1 MADLHLGR
9 RLGELD
15 LLEDQ
20 RAALEGIVD
29 IAWRVRPQVC
39 LIAGDVYDRAVP
51 PAEAVELFGRF
62 LSRLV
67 QAAPVCLIGGNH
79 DSQERLGF
87 ARELLR
93 SGGLYIAGKYQ
104 GRLERVTLADEWG
117 PVYIWLMPF
126 FRLREARPFFPD
138 DPPESLDQAVK
149 AALARE
155 DIDFAQRNVLVMHQ
169 FVTAG
174 GQSPQLC
181 ESESLPEAIGG
192 LDAVDAASLE
202 GFCYVALGHL
212 HGPQRVGG
220 ERVRYAGSLLKYSAS
235 EAAHRKG
242 LVVGEVGPQGQV
254 TLRAEP
260 IPRLHDVRCI
270 RGTLEQ
276 LLSPQAVEG
285 GDSQDYLFAT
295 LTDERMPLSPR
306 ERLEAVYPNLVK
318 LAYQPPALAGAAEES
333 VGAAAPTPL
342 EQFAAFFAQMNGRP
356 MDEGE
361 ARAARDACRAV
372 WEEEA

>member
-9 RLGELD
+9 RLGEMD

-20 RAALEGIVD
+20 RAALAGILETARQVE
-29 IAWRVRPQVC
+29 PQVC

-62 LSRLV
+62 LSDLAQV
-67 QAAPVCLIGGNH
+67 APVCLIGGNH

-87 ARELLR
+87 ARELLCR
-93 SGGLYIAGKYQ
+93 QGLYIAGKYQ
-104 GRLERVTLADEWG
+104 GRLERVTLKDEWG
-117 PVYIWLMPF
+117 PVHIWLMPF

-138 DPPESLDQAVK
+138 NPPETLDQAVRRVLAQ
-149 AALARE
+149 AAV
-155 DIDFAQRNVLVMHQ
+155 DFSQRNVLVMHQ

-181 ESESLPEAIGG
+181 ESESLSEAVGG
-192 LDAVDAASLE
+192 LDAVDAASLD

-220 ERVRYAGSLLKYSAS
+220 ERVRYAGSPLKYSAS
-235 EAAHRKG
+235 EAAHRKA

-254 TLRAEP
+254 ALAMEP

-276 LLSPQAVEG
+276 LLSPQAAAG
-285 GDSQDYLFAT
+285 GDPQDYLFAT

-318 LAYQPPALAGAAEES
+318 LDYQPPVQAGEGEAVQVE
-333 VGAAAPTPL
+333 AAPTPF
-342 EQFAAFFAQMNGRP
+342 EQFSAFFAQMNGRP

-361 ARAARDACRAV
+361 ARAARAACRAV
-372 WEEEA
+372 WEEEV